1 MIITLAKESRL
12 PAIYPDRIFVELG
25 GMMSYGPYTANAGQ
39 DCARVIAEIFNGA
52 NPANIPISQPTKY
65 ELCFNL
71 NTAKALGIE
80 IPPSLLVQADKV
92 IE

>member
-1 MIITLAKESRL
+1 MIIALAKEFRL
-12 PAIYPDRIFVELG
+12 LAIYPDSIFVELG
-25 GMMSYGPYTANAGQ
+25 GMMSFGPDTANAGR
-39 DCARVIAEIFNGA
+39 DCARVVSEIFNGA
-52 NPANIPISQPTKY
+52 NPANVPISQPTKY

-80 IPPSLLVQADKV
+80 ISPSLLVQADKV